1 MLDFTVVIQVV
12 QELFCLGKFI
22 PWGHDNLC
30 MHSLVMNT
38 FITSQIETK
47 KLRIHVQDKI
57 GKSKCDFICTCGD
70 EGKLSRNKSSW
81 KWKTLIWEMLFKKM
95 EKI

>member
-57 GKSKCDFICTCGD
+57 GKSKCDFICTLGRIENQNFWIFSIPQVGPMD
-70 EGKLSRNKSSW
+70 AHKNKH
-81 KWKTLIWEMLFKKM
+81 IY
-95 EKI
+95 